1 MAGTVGRA
9 PFDGAAPRPSMGLN
23 RRPGGNVAAVPP
35 FEIPALTHI
44 APPSEGLRGDA
55 AAAATPQGLGDRS
68 QLALIALERT
78 RMPMIVTDPRQPE
91 NPIVLANQAFL
102 NLCGLSAQEV
112 IGRNCRFLQGPGTDP
127 AAIEALDSAIADGR
141 EITVEL
147 LNYRQD
153 GSTFWNQVWISPIHD
168 DAGKLL
174 YFFGS
179 QLDISERH
187 RVQELERA
195 EHRLMRE
202 VDHRAM
208 NVLALVQAITRLTKA
223 DDAEQF
229 ARAVRGRVQAL
240 ADAHTILAEQGWRP
254 VALTELVDR
263 IVQPRPDRSVA
274 VGGEA
279 LRISATTVQPLAI
292 VLHELMANAT
302 AFGAMSATGG
312 VLRIEWIHDQPNRT
326 IQIDWRETGG
336 PAPRTERSKGYG
348 STMIQAV
355 IERQLGGKVAMDW
368 RGEGLHARLTFPAFK
383 DGQPVLATEAA

>member
-1 MAGTVGRA
+1 
-9 PFDGAAPRPSMGLN
+9 
-23 RRPGGNVAAVPP
+23 
-35 FEIPALTHI
+35 
-44 APPSEGLRGDA
+44 
-55 AAAATPQGLGDRS
+55 
-68 QLALIALERT
+68 
-78 RMPMIVTDPRQPE
+78 MIVTDPRQPE

-127 AAIEALDSAIADGR
+127 AAIDALDSAIKDGR

-179 QLDISERH
+179 QLDISERR

-274 VGGEA
+274 IGGEA

-302 AFGAMSATGG
+302 TFGAMSAVGG
-312 VLRIEWIHDQPNRT
+312 VLRIEWVHDQPSRT

-336 PAPRTERSKGYG
+336 PAPRNERSKGYG